1 MRLSGQ
7 AASIPMGY
15 SFFSSVRAC
24 ERALLFVTVSC
35 LLPAPAAVLS
45 QHPDSKGHRV
55 SVYIRYM
62 SQAERESG
70 ISQRCASLEP
80 PAQHVKNMRHREQKC
95 ISLHSHNNRFRF
107 DCLTKTHNT
116 TNVCECMFVCVV
128 WK

>member
-1 MRLSGQ
+1 
-7 AASIPMGY
+7 MGY
-15 SFFSSVRAC
+15 SFFSSVRARAC
-24 ERALLFVTVSC
+24 VRALLFVTVSR
-35 LLPAPAAVLS
+35 LPPAPAAVLS

-55 SVYIRYM
+55 SVYMRYM

-70 ISQRCASLEP
+70 ISQSCASLET
-80 PAQHVKNMRHREQKC
+80 PARVKNMRQRERKC

-116 TNVCECMFVCVV
+116 TNVCVGMFVCVV